1 MEELIKKF
9 KTLKR
14 EDKIAF
20 MKKVM
25 PYMMEI
31 FENDPAEMMSD
42 MMPFCMSMM
51 KSKGMDM
58 ERMRGMM
65 KGMMAE
71 PLRKADR

>member
-1 MEELIKKF
+1 
-9 KTLKR
+9 
-14 EDKIAF
+14 
-20 MKKVM
+20 
-25 PYMMEI
+25 MMEI

-51 KSKGMDM
+51 KSKGMDV